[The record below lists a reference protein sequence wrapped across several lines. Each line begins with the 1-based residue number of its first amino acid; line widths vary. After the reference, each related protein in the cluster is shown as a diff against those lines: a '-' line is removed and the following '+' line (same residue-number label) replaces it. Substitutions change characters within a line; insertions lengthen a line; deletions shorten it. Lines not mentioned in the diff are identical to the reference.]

1 MKATS
6 SATHIPHPASRIS
19 HLASRNTF
27 LSRLA
32 IAGAL
37 TITGLGFAAV
47 PDLRA
52 EIPPDQIK
60 AAGAIPLTTD
70 LLDKM
75 DKFIKGVST
84 DDAAKAELVAVNK
97 DPSITPETWG
107 SIISAKC
114 PKAVEIFKASG
125 LTPDEFSKGIFAI
138 MAVGMAVGM
147 GEDLAKSTD
156 KTVAA
161 NAAFVA
167 ANKTRTEAVFAGFM
181 SLQEPGPSSSPAST
195 P

>member
-1 MKATS
+1 MKAASLRNNTS
-6 SATHIPHPASRIS
+6 VI
-19 HLASRNTF
+19 
-27 LSRLA
+27 SRLA
-32 IAGAL
+32 IASMAGAVTL
-37 TITGLGFAAV
+37 IVLGFAAA
-47 PDLRA
+47 PARSA

-75 DKFIKGVST
+75 DKFIKSVST
-84 DDAAKAELVAVNK
+84 DDAAKAELAAVNK

-107 SIISAKC
+107 SIIAAKC

-125 LTPDEFSKGIFAI
+125 LTPDEFSRGIFAI
-138 MAVGMAVGM
+138 MAVGMS
-147 GEDLAKSTD
+147 EELAKSTD

-167 ANKTRTEAVFAGFM
+167 ANKDRSNATFGAFM
-181 SLQEPGPSSSPAST
+181 TLGEPGPGSSPAST

>member
-1 MKATS
+1 MKEAS
-6 SATHIPHPASRIS
+6 SGKDTI
-19 HLASRNTF
+19 TF

-32 IAGAL
+32 IAGAFTVAL
-37 TITGLGFAAV
+37 LGFAAA
-47 PDLRA
+47 PGLRA
-52 EIPPDQIK
+52 ETPPDQIK
-60 AAGAIPLTTD
+60 AAGAIPLTTE

-75 DKFIKGVST
+75 DKFIKSVSGNE
-84 DDAAKAELVAVNK
+84 AAKAELAAIGK

-107 SIISAKC
+107 SIITAKC

-138 MAVGMAVGM
+138 MAVSMSD
-147 GEDLAKSTD
+147 ELAKSED
-156 KTVAA
+156 KAVAA

-167 ANKTRTEAVFAGFM
+167 ANKNRADAVFAGFM
-181 SLQEPGPSSSPAST
+181 MLGEPGPASSPASA